1 MSAPADPM
9 SFRWAADLRRVC
21 DLLATKLALLLFRGG
36 SVMLPGICDSSGYVV
51 IVLLRN
57 CDGE

>member
-9 SFRWAADLRRVC
+9 SFRWAADLRRAS

-36 SVMLPGICDSSGYVV
+36 SVILPGMRFQRICGNCV
-51 IVLLRN
+51 IA
-57 CDGE
+57 